1 MCRFDL
7 SRKRSHPEKMPSRLV
22 CYSVTNCGEGPHLDQ
37 LLRSTASLRQYN
49 TNIPVWVFV
58 YGDMPPA
65 AAALLE
71 ANHICVKPVGTYVA
85 SLRKLSPHAEVL
97 SSYGVLCKYLS
108 LAELADVDVAQLLL
122 VDCDTFFFGDVTKLF
137 ERHAECE
144 CYGREEPFSP
154 YSAHSDA
161 AYLDPAALA
170 ALLKSEALHEVPTLN
185 AGALLLNRGLHRKVA
200 PMLGFMLDYAS
211 RLMMWLRLHHDGEL
225 PYMTPEFDPKSG
237 PGGDPVGSAK
247 PSHSP
252 LPYPS
257 SNAWIVDEVAFWMM
271 LGRLPEVS
279 CGIFAWH
286 DFLQGQEFRS
296 TSREQTSALGCHYFS
311 VNEDVVTD
319 WVKDRAK

>member
-1 MCRFDL
+1 M
-7 SRKRSHPEKMPSRLV
+7 SSRLV

-37 LLRSTASLRQYN
+37 LLRSTNSLRQYN

-58 YGDMPPA
+58 YGDLPSA
-65 AAALLE
+65 AVALLE

-85 SLRKLSPHAEVL
+85 SLGNLSPHAEVL
-97 SSYGVLCKYLS
+97 STYGVLCKYLS

-122 VDCDTFFFGDVTKLF
+122 VDCDTFFFDDVTKLF
-137 ERHAECE
+137 ERYAECE

-154 YSAHSDA
+154 YSAHGDA

-170 ALLKSEALHEVPTLN
+170 ALLIAEALREVPTLN
-185 AGALLLNRGLHRKVA
+185 TGALLLNRGLHRKVA

-211 RLMMWLRLHHDGEL
+211 RLMMWLRLHHDGAL
-225 PYMTPEFDPKSG
+225 PYRTPECDSNSG
-237 PGGDPVGSAK
+237 ADGDPAGSGE

-252 LPYPS
+252 LPFPS
-257 SNAWIVDEVAFWMM
+257 SNVWIVDEVAFWMM

-286 DFLQGQEFRS
+286 DFLQGQEFLS

-311 VNEDVVTD
+311 VNEGLFTR
-319 WVKDRAK
+319 WVKDGAT